1 MTASVDR
8 PGPRREVVTT
18 WYGAFLVEDGRLLGA
33 ERVPLEPGALAE
45 RIALRREGRLMPEE
59 ERILALLA
67 DRPAVT
73 SDRRLVPHG
82 LTYDPR
88 ARGQIPGA
96 DSAPPPVD
104 LQREALR
111 TAAHRALEE
120 SWDPSIHIEEAI
132 RAQEDL
138 DRVQNL
144 VSERLTSWIG
154 RDPPDESEGGIFSR
168 AEVDPSLLESRAA
181 LQRLVDEIRSTHD
194 RLARAIEETLPRRAP
209 NLSALLGPD
218 LAARLLARA
227 GGLARLSRLPA
238 GTIQVLGAERAFFE
252 HLRGRAPPPRH
263 GLLFLHPRIQS
274 APRSE
279 RGKLARAL
287 AGKAAI
293 AARLDASGAP
303 IRPDLRAAFD
313 ARATQVRSQ
322 RLARR
327 APPNRR

>member
-181 LQRLVDEIRSTHD
+181 LQRLVDEIRST
-194 RLARAIEETLPRRAP
+194 
-209 NLSALLGPD
+209 PD
-218 LAARLLARA
+218 
-227 GGLARLSRLPA
+227 
-238 GTIQVLGAERAFFE
+238 
-252 HLRGRAPPPRH
+252 
-263 GLLFLHPRIQS
+263 
-274 APRSE
+274 
-279 RGKLARAL
+279 
-287 AGKAAI
+287 
-293 AARLDASGAP
+293 
-303 IRPDLRAAFD
+303 
-313 ARATQVRSQ
+313 
-322 RLARR
+322 
-327 APPNRR
+327 

>member
-1 MTASVDR
+1 MTAPSER
-8 PGPRREVVTT
+8 PGLPPEIVTT
-18 WYGAFLVEDGRLLGA
+18 WFGAFLVEGGRIRAA
-33 ERVPLEPGALAE
+33 ERAPLESSALAE
-45 RIALRREGRLMPEE
+45 RIALRREGRLVPEE
-59 ERILALLA
+59 ARILELLA
-67 DRPAVT
+67 GGPAVT

-82 LTYDPR
+82 VTFDPR
-88 ARGQIPGA
+88 ARGRLPTGEPV
-96 DSAPPPVD
+96 PPID
-104 LQREALR
+104 LEREALR
-111 TAAHRALEE
+111 TAAIRALDEA
-120 SWDPSIHIEEAI
+120 WDPSIHIEEAI

-144 VSERLTSWIG
+144 VTERLTSWIG
-154 RDPPDESEGGIFSR
+154 RDPPGDPEDAPSGR

-181 LQRLVDEIRSTHD
+181 LKRLVEEIRATHD
-194 RLARAIEETLPRRAP
+194 RIAEAIEATLPRRAP
-209 NLSALLGPD
+209 NLSALLGPE

-287 AGKAAI
+287 AGKTAI
-293 AARLDASGAP
+293 AARLDVSGSP
-303 IRPDLRAAFD
+303 VRPDLRTAFD

-327 APPNRR
+327 AAPKRR

>member
-1 MTASVDR
+1 MTGPSE
-8 PGPRREVVTT
+8 PLPPRREIVTT
-18 WYGAFLVEDGRLLGA
+18 WFGAFLVEEGRLVQA
-33 ERVPLEPGALAE
+33 ERAPLDPAALAE
-45 RIALRREGRLMPEE
+45 RIDLRRAGRLVPEE
-59 ERILALLA
+59 ERILERLGGLA
-67 DRPAVT
+67 AAT

-82 LTYDPR
+82 VTLDPR
-88 ARGQIPGA
+88 ARGELPGA
-96 DSAPPPVD
+96 EAEPPVE
-104 LQREALR
+104 LHRAALR
-111 TAAHRALEE
+111 SAAVRALDAA
-120 SWDPSIHIEEAI
+120 WDPSIHIEEAI

-144 VSERLTSWIG
+144 VAERLTSWAG
-154 RDPPDESEGGIFSR
+154 RDPPDAPEGTPTPRSP
-168 AEVDPSLLESRAA
+168 VDPALLEGRAA
-181 LQRLVDEIRSTHD
+181 LERLAGEIRSTHD
-194 RLARAIEETLPRRAP
+194 RLAAAIEETLPRRAP

-227 GGLARLSRLPA
+227 GGIARLSRLPA

-303 IRPDLRAAFD
+303 LHPDLRTAFD

-327 APPNRR
+327 PPSNRR